1 MCQPVP
7 DTGNGYAVVRLWRG
21 AKCCRSISI
30 ECWTPSQMACACM
43 LVCDA
48 ITPSKTHDIN
58 RRQLLSLI
66 FYSDGGQVHIPVSA
80 EWSNSY
86 FFIAFFP
93 HSFELLQTSNG
104 NEKNFVLLRSNKF
117 CSVGVYCT
125 TCGYY
130 EWKKIYGKKNLLS
143 CDCNIV
149 VSNRQHHKQHLNQY
163 STLAAYPRLAH
174 TKTYYTNF
182 FVMLLWKWP

>member
-130 EWKKIYGKKNLLS
+130 EWKKNIWKKEFAQLRLQYRSQQSPAPQTALKSIFNTCCIPTFGTHKNLLHQLFS
-143 CDCNIV
+143 
-149 VSNRQHHKQHLNQY
+149 
-163 STLAAYPRLAH
+163 
-174 TKTYYTNF
+174 
-182 FVMLLWKWP
+182 MLLWKWP